1 MPSSFISCTS
11 PLPIIS
17 RGDIPPHITPRRTYL
32 GPQWQCFDLPW
43 RWLVATA
50 GKRGQE
56 LWDVRVNA
64 VVVHQLYP
72 PLPII
77 SRGDIPTHT
86 TPRRTY
92 RDIQWQCFDLPR
104 HSLVA
109 TAGKR
114 GQELWDVRVDAVV
127 VHQLYG
133 PPLPIISR
141 GDIPTH
147 TTPRR
152 TYLPIQLQRGKYILS
167 LTKASRSNGNRG
179 TSQATY
185 QDSPMRNRR
194 VQLLLH
200 SPLWQRHFARS
211 PQHRRPSLH
220 SGFLPSM
227 WSWTRSSKGNRR
239 WRCHSLLLSPLCRQ
253 CR

>member
-1 MPSSFISCTS
+1 MPSSFISCTRL
-11 PLPIIS
+11 LPIIS
-17 RGDIPPHITPRRTYL
+17 RGGIPPHTTPRRTYL

-86 TPRRTY
+86 TPRRAY
-92 RDIQWQCFDLPR
+92 LAVKWQCFDLPR

-152 TYLPIQLQRGKYILS
+152 TYRDIRLPCFDFPRLGLVATAGKREQEL
-167 LTKASRSNGNRG
+167 
-179 TSQATY
+179 
-185 QDSPMRNRR
+185 
-194 VQLLLH
+194 
-200 SPLWQRHFARS
+200 
-211 PQHRRPSLH
+211 
-220 SGFLPSM
+220 
-227 WSWTRSSKGNRR
+227 
-239 WRCHSLLLSPLCRQ
+239 
-253 CR
+253 